1 MLAWHYL
8 YLIHLVDQNWWTG
21 SINKNLLRYWKYWT
35 YSYCRCINILTSGKM
50 YNGECIAIKDIKP
63 GLKNINVIFIVL
75 EIGNATVTK
84 ENREVR
90 NFKVG
95 DHTACINV
103 SIWDEPG
110 KLITPGDIIKLTK
123 GYASIWRHCLTLY
136 SGKNGEV
143 YKIGEFCMTFN
154 ESVNMSEPKRPEQ
167 VGAVGPTTVPQV
179 GMVMTPTGSVAPTN
193 VQQQM
198 PAGIGGNG
206 NASRPATTMGG
217 VASSSVQVVP
227 KPVQTGII
235 GNGAT
240 QKATTPI
247 GATAAPT
254 ASVVPQPQSKTN
266 RGGRTNVTRGT
277 NNIKTERR

>member
-1 MLAWHYL
+1 
-8 YLIHLVDQNWWTG
+8 
-21 SINKNLLRYWKYWT
+21 
-35 YSYCRCINILTSGKM
+35 M

-75 EIGNATVTK
+75 EIGTATVTK

-110 KLITPGDIIKLTK
+110 KLIAPGDIIKLTK

-154 ESVNMSEPKRPEQ
+154 EAVNMSEPKRPEQ
-167 VGAVGPTTVPQV
+167 QQV
-179 GMVMTPTGSVAPTN
+179 GGVTGAITQAGVGGGMVLSPA
-193 VQQQM
+193 QM
-198 PAGIGGNG
+198 PAGTVGGVAPNVVVSGQAQQLAAGVGGNG
-206 NASRPATTMGG
+206 NTTPGVQRLQPQAMG
-217 VASSSVQVVP
+217 VAVVTGPGGGGGAGGGSNVQVVP
-227 KPVQTGII
+227 KTVAGMQQVGII
-235 GNGAT
+235 GNGTAAKT
-240 QKATTPI
+240 NTL
-247 GATAAPT
+247 GAT
-254 ASVVPQPQSKTN
+254 VPPPANVTTTQTQAKTN
-266 RGGRTNVTRGT
+266 RGGRTNITRAS
-277 NNIKTERR
+277 NIKTERR

>member
-1 MLAWHYL
+1 
-8 YLIHLVDQNWWTG
+8 
-21 SINKNLLRYWKYWT
+21 
-35 YSYCRCINILTSGKM
+35 M

-75 EIGNATVTK
+75 EIGTATVTK

-167 VGAVGPTTVPQV
+167 QASGPTTQV
-179 GMVMTPTGSVAPTN
+179 VAPTQMTP
-193 VQQQM
+193 VATGAATVIGQPQQM
-198 PAGIGGNG
+198 PAGVVNNNG
-206 NASRPATTMGG
+206 NAIPRPTMSVTG
-217 VASSSVQVVP
+217 VSGVQVVA
-227 KPVQTGII
+227 KPVQTVGII
-235 GNGAT
+235 GNGAAQKNVPMGTATVVAST
-240 QKATTPI
+240 Q
-247 GATAAPT
+247 
-254 ASVVPQPQSKTN
+254 QPSKTSTN
-266 RGGRTNVTRGT
+266 RGGRTNVTRAT
-277 NNIKTERR
+277 NIKTDRR